1 MNQIGCLFTFVR
13 HGAYKANGFSIE
25 PITNINTYLN
35 NKRYKYEFYQNL

>member
-13 HGAYKANGFSIE
+13 DGAYKANGFSIE
-25 PITNINTYLN
+25 LITNINTYLN